1 MMTSDPLSGSRFRS
15 PCGSIQLSSS
25 GQILASAEALAFE
38 RLRLQIYDEYRP
50 SSYIAEIHA
59 DMLAGTQWLIRDA
72 VSAIQSLP
80 DADSSPNFEHL
91 LDLCDILKLLDK
103 ARRDDIRALKP
114 ARRGKS

>member
-1 MMTSDPLSGSRFRS
+1 MAGMMKLTARFNSPARS
-15 PCGSIQLSSS
+15 AATVHLQS
-25 GQILASAEALAFE
+25 EEDALAFE

-91 LDLCDILKLLDK
+91 LDLCDILKMLDK